1 MQCTEEAG
9 IRFVEGKAGQPLMR
23 SVKDAGLVLEA
34 CFSAGT
40 DSAVLYPENLTE
52 AFFDLSSGEAG
63 EILQKFRNYRVRVV
77 VVCAPG
83 SVHFSTR
90 FAEMA
95 SEETRG
101 RHFGVVESRLAAQ
114 EWLSR

>member
-9 IRFVEGKAGQPLMR
+9 IRFIEGPPGQPLMR
-23 SVKDAGLVLEA
+23 TVQDTGLVLEA
-34 CFSAGT
+34 CFSAAT
-40 DSAVLYPENLTE
+40 DSAILYPENLTE

-63 EILQKFRNYRVRVV
+63 EILQKFRNYRIRAA

-83 SVHFSTR
+83 AVRFSTR

-95 SEETRG
+95 VEETRG
-101 RHFGVVESRLAAQ
+101 KHFGVVETRQAAQ

>member
-1 MQCTEEAG
+1 MQFTEEAG
-9 IRFVEGKAGQPLMR
+9 ICFVEGQPGQPLMR

-34 CFSAGT
+34 CFSAKA
-40 DSAVLYPENLTE
+40 DSVILYPENLTG

-63 EILQKFRNYRVRVV
+63 EILQKFRNYRIRVA

-83 SVHFSTR
+83 NVRFGTR

-95 SEETRG
+95 LEETRG
-101 RHFGVVESRLAAQ
+101 RHFGVVESRQAAQ
-114 EWLSR
+114 AWLSR